1 MSGRTILIG
10 GGTGLVGSRLSEM
23 LEEKNYNV
31 LHLSRKAKPDA
42 RFPAYK
48 WDLKNKTIDEAAIE
62 KADYV
67 INLAGAGI
75 VDGRWT
81 TSRKKLII
89 DSRVDST
96 MILKN
101 AFEKAGKTPK
111 AFISAAAIGFY
122 GNTGEDWVKETDQ
135 PADNRFLSHSCVE
148 WEKTLD
154 EVKATGWRTA
164 RIRIAIVL
172 STKGGALEKIMLPL
186 KANLGGYFGDGQ
198 QWYSWI
204 HIDDLCNLFIYAL
217 ENENFKGTFNGGSP
231 NPERNKPFTQKVADA
246 MDKTALLA
254 PGPSFVMRL
263 AMGEMA
269 DTILNS
275 NRISAEKVEASGF
288 EFQFPEL
295 EGAVRDLIQRKI

>member
-1 MSGRTILIG
+1 MSGKTVLIG
-10 GGTGLVGSRLSEM
+10 GGTGLVGSRLSEL
-23 LEEKNYNV
+23 LEKRNYNV
-31 LHLSRKAKPDA
+31 LHLSRKANIDA

-48 WDLKNKTIDEAAIE
+48 WDIKNKTIDETAIA

-81 TSRKKLII
+81 ESRKKLLI

-96 MILKN
+96 LLLKN
-101 AFEKAGKTPK
+101 AFEKMGKAPK
-111 AFISAAAIGFY
+111 AYISASAVGYY
-122 GNTGEDWVKETDQ
+122 GNTGEALVKESDQ
-135 PADNRFLSHSCVE
+135 PVDEDFLSHCVVE
-148 WEKTLD
+148 WEKAID
-154 EVKATGWRTA
+154 KVKATGWRTA

-186 KANLGGYFGDGQ
+186 KANVGGYFGDGQ

-204 HIDDLCNLFIYAL
+204 HIDDLCNQFIYAL
-217 ENENFKGTFNGGSP
+217 ENDNFKGTFNGASP
-231 NPERNKPFTQKVADA
+231 NPERNKPFTKKIADA

-254 PGPSFVMRL
+254 PGPAFVMRL

-275 NRISAEKVEASGF
+275 NRISAEKIQAAGF
-288 EFQFPEL
+288 KFQFPEL
-295 EGAVRDLIQRKI
+295 EGAVRDLIKRKI

>member
-1 MSGRTILIG
+1 MSDKTVLIG
-10 GGTGLVGSRLSEM
+10 GGTGLVGSRLSEL
-23 LEEKNYNV
+23 LEGRNYNV

-42 RFPAYK
+42 RFPAYA
-48 WDLKNKTIDEAAIE
+48 WDLKNKTIAPEAIH

-67 INLAGAGI
+67 INIAGAGI

-81 TSRKKLII
+81 ASRKKLII

-96 MILKN
+96 LLLKN
-101 AFEKAGKTPK
+101 EFVKAGKEPK
-111 AFISAAAIGFY
+111 AFVSASAIGYY
-122 GNTGEDWVKETDQ
+122 GNTGEDLVTEKTP
-135 PADNRFLSHSCVE
+135 PADNRFLSQSCVE
-148 WEKTLD
+148 WEKAID

-164 RIRIAIVL
+164 RIRIAVVL
-172 STKGGALEKIMLPL
+172 STQGGALEKIMLPL
-186 KANLGGYFGDGQ
+186 KANVGGYFGDGQ

-204 HIDDLCNLFIYAL
+204 HIDDLCELFIYAL
-217 ENENFKGTFNGGSP
+217 ENEQFTGTFNGGSP

-254 PGPSFVMRL
+254 PGPAFVMRL

-275 NRISAEKVEASGF
+275 NRISAEKVLASGF

-295 EGAVRDLIQRKI
+295 EGAVRDLIKRKI

>member
-1 MSGRTILIG
+1 
-10 GGTGLVGSRLSEM
+10 
-23 LEEKNYNV
+23 
-31 LHLSRKAKPDA
+31 
-42 RFPAYK
+42 
-48 WDLKNKTIDEAAIE
+48 
-62 KADYV
+62 
-67 INLAGAGI
+67 
-75 VDGRWT
+75 
-81 TSRKKLII
+81 
-89 DSRVDST
+89 
-96 MILKN
+96 
-101 AFEKAGKTPK
+101 
-111 AFISAAAIGFY
+111 
-122 GNTGEDWVKETDQ
+122 
-135 PADNRFLSHSCVE
+135 
-148 WEKTLD
+148 
-154 EVKATGWRTA
+154 
-164 RIRIAIVL
+164 
-172 STKGGALEKIMLPL
+172 MLPL

-217 ENENFKGTFNGGSP
+217 EKEDFNGTFNGGSP